1 MGAQAV
7 PEPPRISIT
16 TATRSVLLVGIMLRR
31 SARCDASSPQQGHRN
46 SGNCSLTS
54 SRQPAAIVA
63 TISIDEVNVETKQRA
78 ENNFSSKEAELQA
91 LSQWMYDNPELAYV
105 EYNTSQRMVEML
117 RGSGFDV
124 EYPAYELET
133 AFAARIGSSGPEVV
147 ICAEMDALPEVG
159 HACGHNIIATAG
171 IGAGIALAG
180 LTDELGIRV
189 TVLGTPAEE
198 HLGGKVDLIAA
209 GAFEGVAAAMM
220 IHPSPLDVVDPKF
233 IAVSHVDVEFFGK
246 ETHASFAP
254 ELGINALDAA
264 VQAYVN
270 VSTLR
275 QHFLDSDRVHGIITH
290 GGSAPNVIPGN
301 TRMSWYVRAAT
312 DERLDEL
319 YPRIM
324 RCFQAAALATGC
336 RYEIVEPGHR
346 YKDIRNDK
354 LMVDLFAANSE
365 ALGRRM
371 PRYDDLPPSGS
382 GSTDM
387 GNVSYEVPTIHP
399 MIGINSL
406 PAVNHQH
413 EFAAHTVTE
422 DGKAAIRDGALAM
435 AWTII
440 DLAEGDRWDELGK
453 QPTADS

>member
-1 MGAQAV
+1 
-7 PEPPRISIT
+7 
-16 TATRSVLLVGIMLRR
+16 LFK
-31 SARCDASSPQQGHRN
+31 
-46 SGNCSLTS
+46 
-54 SRQPAAIVA
+54 QPTDFVVAIPN
-63 TISIDEVNVETKQRA
+63 DEVTVETKQRA
-78 ENNFSSKEAELQA
+78 EKNFSDKEGELQA

-105 EYNTSQRMVEML
+105 EYDTSRRMVETL
-117 RGSGFDV
+117 QDSGFDV
-124 EYPAYELET
+124 EYPAYGLET
-133 AFAARIGSSGPEVV
+133 AFAARVGSRGPEIV

-159 HACGHNIIATAG
+159 HACGHNIIATAA
-171 IGAGIALAG
+171 IGAGIALAE
-180 LTDELGIRV
+180 LVDELGVRV
-189 TVLGTPAEE
+189 AVLGTPAEE
-198 HLGGKVDLIAA
+198 HFGGKVDLIAA

-220 IHPSPLDVVDPKF
+220 IHPSPFDVVDPMF

-275 QHFLDSDRVHGIITH
+275 QHFVDSDRVHGVITH

-324 RCFQAAALATGC
+324 NCFEAAALATGC
-336 RYEIVEPGHR
+336 RLEIIEPGHR
-346 YKDIRNDK
+346 YRDIRNDQ

-365 ALGRRM
+365 ALGRTM
-371 PRYDDLPPSGS
+371 PRYADLPPRGS

-387 GNVSYEVPTIHP
+387 GNVSYEVPSIHP
-399 MIGINSL
+399 MISINSL

-413 EFAAHTVTE
+413 EFAAHTVTR

-440 DLAEGDRWDELGK
+440 DLAEGDRWSELGS
-453 QPTADS
+453 T